1 MLPRSLLPFPE
12 LSPSGSQHRLTG
24 TWHAAKESY
33 LIFAKHWNK
42 FTLAI
47 RKRILPTSCTM
58 WCFGKWSLATESPRG
73 KNAMQVSLHWQNMLW
88 LHCIQ
93 NCPSVVAFFQSLHA
107 AIHCLSVFWH
117 VCTFRTWSNKMLL
130 HKHCTGSL
138 NHSMFFSFSTM
149 TSQCIKISGSGMQLS
164 CLCPQ
169 SSSKPSSLHLE
180 HAHADLEEHWKHLA
194 SGTWQVKSDTVNGHN
209 KLKKS
214 QGK

>member
-93 NCPSVVAFFQSLHA
+93 NCPSVVASFWIFACRHTLLIHSL
-107 AIHCLSVFWH
+107 
-117 VCTFRTWSNKMLL
+117 TF
-130 HKHCTGSL
+130 
-138 NHSMFFSFSTM
+138 
-149 TSQCIKISGSGMQLS
+149 
-164 CLCPQ
+164 
-169 SSSKPSSLHLE
+169 LHLS
-180 HAHADLEEHWKHLA
+180 HLIQQNVAAQTLHWKFKPLNVFFLQYHD
-194 SGTWQVKSDTVNGHN
+194 KPMH
-209 KLKKS
+209 
-214 QGK
+214 